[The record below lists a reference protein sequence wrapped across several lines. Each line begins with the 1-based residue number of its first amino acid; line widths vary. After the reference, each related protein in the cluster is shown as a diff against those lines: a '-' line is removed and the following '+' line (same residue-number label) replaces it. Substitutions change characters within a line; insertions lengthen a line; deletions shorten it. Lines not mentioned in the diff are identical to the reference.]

1 MILNKI
7 QISAKHLYIKTINLT
22 IVKQL
27 VNIMEQNTEHVQI
40 TKETTIGEI
49 VEKYPQVVETLM
61 SFGVHCVGC
70 HVSPFESLEMGFKGQ
85 GLDDAT
91 IEEAVK
97 KLNEEIENS
106 PKQEESKEIDI
117 KNPKINVTENAAK
130 KIKTLIMQEKK
141 KALRI
146 SVLPGGCSGYQ
157 YGMELD
163 DNSTENDIVVEQR
176 GIKIF
181 IDKESIKKLNGSNV
195 DYIDSLQGAGFKID
209 NPVATKTCGCGNS
222 FG

>member
-1 MILNKI
+1 
-7 QISAKHLYIKTINLT
+7 
-22 IVKQL
+22 
-27 VNIMEQNTEHVQI
+27 MEQNTERMQI

-49 VEKYPQVVETLM
+49 VEKYPQAVETLM
-61 SFGVHCVGC
+61 SFGVHCIGC
-70 HVSPFESLEMGFKGQ
+70 HVSPFESLEMGFKGH

-97 KLNEEIENS
+97 KLNEVIENN
-106 PKQEESKEIDI
+106 PVQEKDDVD
-117 KNPKINVTENAAK
+117 VTQENAKITVTKKAAE
-130 KIKTLIMQEKK
+130 KIKALIKQEKK
-141 KALRI
+141 RALRI
-146 SVLPGGCSGYQ
+146 SVMPGGCSGYQ

-163 DNSTENDIVVEQR
+163 DKAAADDITIEEQ
-176 GIKIF
+176 GIRIF

-209 NPVATKTCGCGNS
+209 NPKATQTCGCGNS

>member
-1 MILNKI
+1 MKQEQI
-7 QISAKHLYIKTINLT
+7 QK
-22 IVKQL
+22 
-27 VNIMEQNTEHVQI
+27 I

-49 VEKYPQVVETLM
+49 VEKYPQAVETLM
-61 SFGVHCVGC
+61 SFGVHCIGC
-70 HVSPFESLEMGFKGQ
+70 HVSPFESLEMGFKGH

-97 KLNEEIENS
+97 KLNEIIENS
-106 PKQEESKEIDI
+106 PVQEKDDVDI
-117 KNPKINVTENAAK
+117 TQENAKITVTKKAAE
-130 KIKTLIMQEKK
+130 KIKALIKQEKK

-163 DNSTENDIVVEQR
+163 DKAAADDITVEEQ

-181 IDKESIKKLNGSNV
+181 IDKESMKKLNGSNV
-195 DYIDSLQGAGFKID
+195 DYIDSLQGAGFKIN
-209 NPVATKTCGCGNS
+209 NPKATKTCGCGNS